1 MQIEI
6 WRMNHDFHHN
16 QNYQKIN
23 EYQFINNMFFGAKKK
38 ETIKVDDTTSKDLEL
53 VTKMNHDLA
62 KSLDLKETLS
72 NSLELII
79 KRINAQAANIFLIDD
94 KNQSFQC
101 IASKHQA
108 YLEDF
113 EIPITQ
119 GVMGKAVVLK
129 KCIRVGDVRKDVR
142 EIAEFYF
149 DLDNKTNFTTYS
161 VLCSPLIVSDECI
174 GVIHCL
180 NKKTNNKLF
189 EENDRKLLETL
200 SGPAA
205 LAIRNARMAKDLV
218 DKNRMQKEIEIV
230 GEIQKTLLSQNQK
243 EKFPIAG
250 INIPAKVVS
259 GDFYNFA
266 ELTEGVYGFGVADV
280 SGKGIKSS
288 LLMSKAS
295 SLYRCLSKTNF
306 SAAELLNILNSE
318 ICETTSRGMFVT
330 MLIGIYD
337 SKKKELTLANAGHE
351 PPLIYDNEGN
361 FSNFEEAGPPL
372 GIAPKF
378 KFKETKI
385 NFSNSSMY
393 IFTDGITEIKDT
405 KGNMLE
411 SDGFKDYI
419 KKYQP
424 IPNYERLNKIVED
437 IIKSGRIQKD
447 DLTIVVV
454 DGS

>member
-1 MQIEI
+1 
-6 WRMNHDFHHN
+6 MNNEFHHS
-16 QNYQKIN
+16 QNYQKFN
-23 EYQFINNMFFGAKKK
+23 EYQFINNMFFGTKKK
-38 ETIKVDDTTSKDLEL
+38 ETIKVDNTSVKDLEL
-53 VTKMNHDLA
+53 VTKMSQEFA
-62 KSLDLKETLS
+62 KTLDLKETLQT
-72 NSLELII
+72 SLELII

-94 KNQSFQC
+94 DKQTFQC

-119 GVMGKAVVLK
+119 GVMGKAALVK

-180 NKKTNNKLF
+180 NKKTDNKLF
-189 EENDRKLLETL
+189 EESDRKLLETL

-205 LAIRNARMAKDLV
+205 LAIRNAKMAKELII
-218 DKNRMQKEIEIV
+218 KNRIEKEIEIV
-230 GEIQKTLLSQNQK
+230 GEIQKTLLSQNIK
-243 EKFPIAG
+243 ENFPIAG

-259 GDFYNFA
+259 GDFYNFS
-266 ELTEGVYGFGVADV
+266 ELSNGVYGFGVADV

-306 SAAELLNILNSE
+306 SAASLLDILNTE

-330 MLIGIYD
+330 MLVGIYD
-337 SKKKELTLANAGHE
+337 SNKKELTLSNAGHE
-351 PPLIYDNEGN
+351 PPLIYSKDGN

-378 KFKETKI
+378 KFKVTKI

-393 IFTDGITEIKDT
+393 IFTDGITEIRDA

-411 SDGFKDYI
+411 ANGFKDYI
-419 KKYQP
+419 KKYQQ
-424 IPNYERLNKIVED
+424 IPNHERLNKIIED

-447 DLTIVVV
+447 DLTIVAV
-454 DGS
+454 DS

>member
-1 MQIEI
+1 MFLFKPKKPEEEKPVI
-6 WRMNHDFHHN
+6 N
-16 QNYQKIN
+16 QANI
-23 EYQFINNMFFGAKKK
+23 
-38 ETIKVDDTTSKDLEL
+38 DLEII
-53 VTKMNHDLA
+53 TKMNQEFA
-62 KSLDLKETLS
+62 V
-72 NSLELII
+72 SLELNDTLDTALKVII
-79 KRINAQAANIFLIDD
+79 GRLNAQAANIFLINEQ
-94 KNQSFQC
+94 KKKFEC
-101 IASKHQA
+101 IASIHQDHLDE
-108 YLEDF
+108 YELELTD
-113 EIPITQ
+113 
-119 GVMGKAVVLK
+119 GVMAKAVAQK
-129 KCIRVGDVRKDVR
+129 KCIRVGNVKKDVR

-205 LAIRNARMAKDLV
+205 LAINNAKMAKDLI

-243 EKFPIAG
+243 ENFPIAG

-266 ELTEGVYGFGVADV
+266 ELSEGVYGFGVADV

-306 SAAELLNILNSE
+306 SAAELLDILNSE

-337 SKKKELTLANAGHE
+337 SNKKELTLANAGHE
-351 PPLIYDNEGN
+351 PPLIYSNDGN

-411 SDGFKDYI
+411 SDGFKNYI
-419 KKYQP
+419 KKYQQN
-424 IPNYERLNKIVED
+424 PNHERLNKIVED

-454 DGS
+454 DSL

>member
-6 WRMNHDFHHN
+6 WRMNHDFHHYR
-16 QNYQKIN
+16 NYQKIN

-38 ETIKVDDTTSKDLEL
+38 ETTKADDTISKDLEL
-53 VTKMNHDLA
+53 VTKMNNDLA

-119 GVMGKAVVLK
+119 GVMGKAVVSK
-129 KCIRVGDVRKDVR
+129 SCIRVGDVRKDVR

-205 LAIRNARMAKDLV
+205 LAIRNAKMAKDLV

-243 EKFPIAG
+243 ENFPIAG

-266 ELTEGVYGFGVADV
+266 ELTEGIYGFGVADV

-351 PPLIYDNEGN
+351 PPLIYNNEGN

-393 IFTDGITEIKDT
+393 IFTDGITEIKDS

-411 SDGFKDYI
+411 SDGFKNYI

-454 DGS
+454 DGL